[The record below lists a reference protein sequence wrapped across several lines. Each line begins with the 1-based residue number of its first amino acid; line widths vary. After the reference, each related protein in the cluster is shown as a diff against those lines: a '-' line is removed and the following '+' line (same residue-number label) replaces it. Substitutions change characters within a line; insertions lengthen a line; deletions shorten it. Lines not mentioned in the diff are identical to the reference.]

1 MIDFEAFRESISD
14 QRKEF
19 VINEKEDFKV
29 RKETICIS
37 EQNLLF
43 VIAGQLFYQ
52 APNRQPR
59 KAEII
64 MQKVRD
70 LFRENAFHDNEIY
83 FATIEKE
90 NLYEYIKKLLFSIPE
105 FMELNLSHIE
115 YENGISVEDD
125 SRAKFVFHTRYDKVT
140 SESWKSDFIDLDA
153 FVQNVNK
160 MLQVIIDSD
169 CDCFL
174 CIHQGKNAK
183 SILECGTDEEC
194 KNCLVNPNLKNNYEC
209 RRYPKGD
216 YTFACKFDCYRK
228 FYICCEECEEK
239 ENCIHKCNEKSSN
252 CGNAIN
258 RIKLD

>member
-1 MIDFEAFRESISD
+1 M
-14 QRKEF
+14 
-19 VINEKEDFKV
+19 

-64 MQKVRD
+64 MQKARD
-70 LFRENAFHDNEIY
+70 LFR
-83 FATIEKE
+83 EKE

-125 SRAKFVFHTRYDKVT
+125 RRAKFALYTKYDKYT

-153 FVQNVNK
+153 FVRNVNR

-174 CIHQGKNAK
+174 CVHQGKNAK
-183 SILECGTDEEC
+183 STLDCGTEEEC

-209 RRYPKGD
+209 CRYPRGD